1 MSSDFTQLGT
11 PVVVVPGFPFPT
23 RFRISPPGFTVGTG
37 VTSLLPNDPG
47 RLFWY
52 AENIGG
58 FQARM
63 SPTRDVSVSYGRLI
77 DSAGGNVSMSLSED
91 GSVTGWEIFAIAN
104 GGATAF
110 YVLEILRA
118 DQPEER

>member
-1 MSSDFTQLGT
+1 MDQGFQNLGT

-23 RFRISPPGFTVGTG
+23 RFRVSAPGFTVGTG
-37 VTSLLPNDPG
+37 VTTLLQNDPG

-63 SPTRDVSVSYGRLI
+63 SPTRDVSTIYGRLI
-77 DSAGGNVSMSLSED
+77 DSNGGNVSMSLAED
-91 GSVTGWEIFAIAN
+91 GSVTGWEIYAIAN
-104 GGATAF
+104 GGASAF
-110 YVLEILRA
+110 YVLEVLRA
-118 DQPEER
+118 DQPSER